1 MIRSMTGFGT
11 AETKVGGATVS
22 LEVRSVN
29 NRHFKCVV
37 RVPEGM
43 ESLEA
48 ELESRC
54 SRRLGRG
61 SVTISLRVTEAET
74 AVAAR
79 IDPERL
85 AQYMAQL
92 AKSLPD
98 AAARA
103 INDDAA
109 ARASVIASLLA
120 LPGVVVSDGGASFL
134 HSVQPA
140 ALALL
145 DEACDR
151 LLAMRTIE
159 GVALRDHVKAC
170 AATLSE
176 RLSSVRVRAPKVVAA
191 YQERLR
197 QRVNALLAEVGAA
210 VEPSDLLRE
219 VAVFAERS
227 DIAEE
232 VERLAAHLAQLD
244 GLLADSNPEPV
255 GRTLDFLAQE
265 MLREANTIASKSA
278 DADISRHVVEMK
290 TAIDRIKEQAQNAE

>member
-29 NRHFKCVV
+29 NRHFKCAV

-43 ESLEA
+43 ESLEP

-79 IDPERL
+79 IDGDRL
-85 AQYMAQL
+85 AQYMSQL
-92 AKSLPD
+92 MQALPD
-98 AAARA
+98 TRARSMM
-103 INDDAA
+103 DDAG
-109 ARASVIASLLA
+109 ARASIVASLLS

-140 ALALL
+140 ALTLL

-151 LLAMRTIE
+151 LLAMRTTE
-159 GVALRDHVKAC
+159 GLALRDHVRAC
-170 AATLSE
+170 AVTLGDRLAT
-176 RLSSVRVRAPKVVAA
+176 VRARAPKVVAA
-191 YQERLR
+191 YEGRLR

-232 VERLAAHLAQLD
+232 VERLGAHLAQLD
-244 GLLADSNPEPV
+244 TLLADSNPEPV

-278 DADISRHVVEMK
+278 DAEISRHVVEMK

>member
-11 AETKVGGATVS
+11 AQTKVGGATVS

-29 NRHFKCVV
+29 NRHFKCTV

-79 IDPERL
+79 IDADRL
-85 AQYMAQL
+85 SQYMGQL
-92 AKSLPD
+92 MQALPD
-98 AAARA
+98 TRARA
-103 INDDAA
+103 MMDDAG
-109 ARASVIASLLA
+109 ARASVVASLLA

-140 ALALL
+140 ALELL
-145 DEACDR
+145 DEACGR
-151 LLAMRTIE
+151 LLAMRTSE
-159 GVALRDHVKAC
+159 GLALRDHVKSC
-170 AATLSE
+170 AVTLGE
-176 RLSSVRVRAPKVVAA
+176 RLATVRARAPKVVAA
-191 YQERLR
+191 YEGRLR

-219 VAVFAERS
+219 VAIFAERS

-232 VERLAAHLAQLD
+232 LVRLESHLAQFRS
-244 GLLADSNPEPV
+244 LLAEDST
-255 GRTLDFLAQE
+255 GRQLDFLAQE
-265 MLREANTIASKSA
+265 LAREANTVAAKSA
-278 DADISRHVVEMK
+278 DVGIAHAVVEVK
-290 TAIDRIKEQAQNAE
+290 TLVDRLREQVQNLE